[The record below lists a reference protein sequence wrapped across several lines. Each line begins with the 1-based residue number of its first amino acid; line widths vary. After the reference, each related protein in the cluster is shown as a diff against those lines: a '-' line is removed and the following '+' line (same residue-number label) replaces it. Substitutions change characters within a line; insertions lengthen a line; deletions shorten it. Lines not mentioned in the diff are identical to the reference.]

1 MIAAQ
6 KNISIKRYE
15 FNRYNNTQNM
25 MLQQSI
31 DNKTLLLFVVVTTV
45 AVFGFFHFILHEATL
60 QGKFGQVSHQLSSV
74 YLHIVLCFITKKT
87 KLSVFISLSH

>member
-1 MIAAQ
+1 MLVAAQ
-6 KNISIKRYE
+6 KNISIKLYE

-45 AVFGFFHFILHEATL
+45 AVFGVFSFIIA
-60 QGKFGQVSHQLSSV
+60 
-74 YLHIVLCFITKKT
+74 
-87 KLSVFISLSH
+87 